1 MLRALAAAIVALAC
15 ASVALPAAAEAPS
28 VAAVAKNYADN
39 LIQSC
44 AAWSGELLM
53 PPRVTYVCSL
63 MP

>member
-1 MLRALAAAIVALAC
+1 LIRAQLKFSVRRHHVSTCLRGIKVLM
-15 ASVALPAAAEAPS
+15 
-28 VAAVAKNYADN
+28 AKNYADN

>member
-1 MLRALAAAIVALAC
+1 M
-15 ASVALPAAAEAPS
+15 
-28 VAAVAKNYADN
+28 AKNYADN